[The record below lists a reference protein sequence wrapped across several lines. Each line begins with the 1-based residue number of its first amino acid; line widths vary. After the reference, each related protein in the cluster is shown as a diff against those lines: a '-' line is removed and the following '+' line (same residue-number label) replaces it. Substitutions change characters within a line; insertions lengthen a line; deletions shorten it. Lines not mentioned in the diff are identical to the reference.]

1 MYCQLDSHT
10 CTHTVA
16 NTRAINIH
24 KNARH
29 IYIHISGAYL
39 GLTANIQVGAVYN
52 ILTMSQTHSILD
64 ACGSPRYEP
73 AYLATKYITKKKKK
87 TDPSPSPLPT
97 PITSGQYVFRF
108 QSPYA
113 LLRQMAYNFPFF
125 VTFSSFLNLLNIF
138 VSRYYKFSLFLFSAL
153 QDSISYIILN

>member
-39 GLTANIQVGAVYN
+39 GLTANIQVGAIRD
-52 ILTMSQTHSILD
+52 ILTMSRINSILD
-64 ACGSPRYEP
+64 VCGSPRYEP
-73 AYLATKYITKKKKK
+73 PYLATKCITKKKQKPK
-87 TDPSPSPLPT
+87 NRPL
-97 PITSGQYVFRF
+97 S
-108 QSPYA
+108 
-113 LLRQMAYNFPFF
+113 LLHLDNLYSNF
-125 VTFSSFLNLLNIF
+125 
-138 VSRYYKFSLFLFSAL
+138 KFYMLFTVADDL
-153 QDSISYIILN
+153 

>member
-87 TDPSPSPLPT
+87 QTPPLPPSLPLLHLDNMYSDFKAHMLYCGRW
-97 PITSGQYVFRF
+97 PIISH
-108 QSPYA
+108 
-113 LLRQMAYNFPFF
+113 
-125 VTFSSFLNLLNIF
+125 FS
-138 VSRYYKFSLFLFSAL
+138 
-153 QDSISYIILN
+153 